1 MHVEA
6 RLFEFLTAFFF
17 VAAIVYVILSH
28 EPAGS
33 AALFLTGGLSLIIG
47 TYFRFVARR
56 LEERPEDDPDA
67 EVSDGAGDVGFF
79 SPGSY
84 WPITLA
90 FAAALV
96 GLSLG
101 VLLRLGDRDLR
112 RAAARRDRRPGLR
125 VPPAAVGPLSGACD
139 ASIA

>member
-33 AALFLTGGLSLIIG
+33 AGLFLTGGLSLIIG

-56 LEERPEDDPDA
+56 LEERPEDNPDA

-84 WPITLA
+84 FPFFLA
-90 FAAALV
+90 ACVALV
-96 GLSLG
+96 AVATAYLLIWLMVIG
-101 VLLRLGDRDLR
+101 VGFLLWVVCGFIYEYH
-112 RAAARRDRRPGLR
+112 RRP
-125 VPPAAVGPLSGACD
+125 AHH
-139 ASIA
+139 